1 VSVKMTLL
9 GCLIYASM
17 AVHGVAFGTLLAKRR
32 RVGMACFIAGFALA
46 AAGVLV
52 RWVQVGHVPLQN
64 LFEVFLVLSALPLP
78 LALLSRRRLKVG
90 GEAADALVAV
100 AVLFPAGFVFA
111 ERARPLMPALQ
122 SPLFG
127 PHVATYVTAYAIMA
141 KAAVQ
146 AVARL
151 LGRPPEPDLV
161 DRDEAV
167 DRMVRLGFPFLT
179 VGLILGATWGK
190 LAWGHWWNWDP
201 KEMWSLATWL
211 TFALYFH
218 LRAALRNRESP
229 LPAATVLTGS
239 LFIVITLL
247 WANLSRLFAGLHS
260 YA

>member
-1 VSVKMTLL
+1 MTLL
-9 GCLIYASM
+9 GWLIYAAM
-17 AVHGVAFGTLLAKRR
+17 AAHAIAFGALIARRR
-32 RVGMACFIAGFALA
+32 RVGMACFITGFALA
-46 AAGVLV
+46 ATGVLT

-64 LFEVFLVLSALPLP
+64 LFEVFLALGVLPLP
-78 LALLSRRRLKVG
+78 LALVSRRGLRVG
-90 GEAADALVAV
+90 GDAADALVAA

-111 ERARPLMPALQ
+111 EHVRPLMPALQ

-127 PHVATYVTAYAIMA
+127 PHVAAYVTAYVIMT
-141 KAAVQ
+141 KAAIQ
-146 AVARL
+146 AACQLIARTPEAGMVAL
-151 LGRPPEPDLV
+151 
-161 DRDEAV
+161 DEAV

-179 VGLILGATWGK
+179 TGLILGAVWGR

-211 TFALYFH
+211 IFALHFH
-218 LRAALRNRESP
+218 VRAALRNRTP
-229 LPAATVLTGS
+229 RLPAAIVLIGF